1 MKTKTLTFAHP
12 TYQTGHNTI
21 YTDYT
26 PPQSVID
33 ALLKV
38 GPIGIFPVRDWI
50 IRVEPYAS
58 NIATFTIVCEGQ
70 PLVKCYASYITD
82 PDKAEAA
89 SRQTLSAL
97 KDAGSRLEVI
107 PANAAVVAGLPPI
120 RGPFLMVA
128 LKLSIMLVPAAVR
141 MLGDAERCI
150 YWHLHQFYG
159 E

>member
-12 TYQTGHNTI
+12 TYQTGHNTVH
-21 YTDYT
+21 TDFT
-26 PPQSVID
+26 PPQAVID
-33 ALLKV
+33 ALLNV
-38 GPIGIFPVRDWI
+38 GPIGNFPVRNWI
-50 IRVEPYAS
+50 IRVEPYAP

-70 PLVKCYASYITD
+70 PVVKCYASYITD

-89 SRQTLSAL
+89 SRQILSTL

-107 PANAAVVAGLPPI
+107 PANAATVAKLPPM

-128 LKLSIMLVPAAVR
+128 FTLSMMLVPSAVP